1 MLIYDKADKDIEE
14 VFELLLSRYQT
25 GFEESIKGSDIFF
38 YGCVNFFFYKCHK
51 INLKRGYFFLDI
63 KQASKNR

>member
-14 VFELLLSRYQT
+14 MFELLLSRYQT

-38 YGCVNFFFYKCHK
+38 MVVLICSFTNV
-51 INLKRGYFFLDI
+51 I
-63 KQASKNR
+63 K